1 MKKLFLSIIL
11 YIERFGMSFVY
22 FFIKFFPIQKN
33 KIIMLSRQSNDINI
47 DFKMLLDE
55 FSNQD
60 KNIKVKVLCKEVPK
74 NIIGRIKYCFFLIIC
89 LYHISTSKVCI
100 IDGYSIP
107 ISCLKHKKDL
117 KIIQIWHSLGAIK
130 QFGKQVIGK
139 KEGSKSEISK
149 IMKMHQN
156 YDYVLCASDATREFY
171 KQGFGVDES
180 KILKLGMPRIDYL
193 LGKDEKI
200 NKKIENLY
208 KDYPNL
214 KEKKTILYVPTF
226 RQGKSVHIYDLI
238 NSVNTDEYNLIIKL
252 HPLDKT
258 IVDSKYTINNKYSTF
273 DLLKIADYVITDYSA
288 LSLETSILDN
298 KQLYFYLYDIEDY
311 KMDRGLNVN
320 LREEMP
326 NYTFSNVDD
335 IIKNI
340 QEDNYNFEEL
350 KKFRDK
356 YVQTVDTNNSKR
368 IVEFTKK
375 LMEE

>member
-149 IMKMHQN
+149 IMKIHQN

-311 KMDRGLNVN
+311 KIDRGLNVN
-320 LREEMP
+320 LRKEMP

>member
-33 KIIMLSRQSNDINI
+33 KITMLSRQSNDINI

-149 IMKMHQN
+149 IMKIHQN

-326 NYTFSNVDD
+326 NYTFSNIDD

>member
-33 KIIMLSRQSNDINI
+33 KITMLSRQSNDINI
-47 DFKMLLDE
+47 DFEMLLDE

-130 QFGKQVIGK
+130 QFGKQVIDK

-311 KMDRGLNVN
+311 KIDRGLNVN
-320 LREEMP
+320 LRKEMP

>member
-33 KIIMLSRQSNDINI
+33 KITMLSRQSNDINI

-149 IMKMHQN
+149 IMKIHQN

>member
-1 MKKLFLSIIL
+1 MKKLFFSIIL

-33 KIIMLSRQSNDINI
+33 KITMLSRQSNDINI
-47 DFKMLLDE
+47 DFEMLLDE

-107 ISCLKHKKDL
+107 ISCLKHKKNL

-130 QFGKQVIGK
+130 QFGKQVIDK

-335 IIKNI
+335 IVKNI

>member
-33 KIIMLSRQSNDINI
+33 KITMLSRQSNDINI

-130 QFGKQVIGK
+130 QFGKQVIDK

-320 LREEMP
+320 LRKEMP

>member
-22 FFIKFFPIQKN
+22 FFIKLFPIQKN
-33 KIIMLSRQSNDINI
+33 KITMLSRQSNDINI

-149 IMKMHQN
+149 IMKIHQN

-180 KILKLGMPRIDYL
+180 KIIKLGMPRIDYL

-288 LSLETSILDN
+288 LSLEISILDN

-326 NYTFSNVDD
+326 NYTFSNIDD

>member
-11 YIERFGMSFVY
+11 YIERFGMCFVY

-33 KIIMLSRQSNDINI
+33 KITMLSRQSNDINI

-149 IMKMHQN
+149 IMKIHQN

-311 KMDRGLNVN
+311 KIDRGLNVN
-320 LREEMP
+320 LRKEMP

>member
-22 FFIKFFPIQKN
+22 FFIKLFPIQKN
-33 KIIMLSRQSNDINI
+33 KITMLSRQSNDINI

>member
-22 FFIKFFPIQKN
+22 FFIKLFPIQKN
-33 KIIMLSRQSNDINI
+33 KITMLSRQSNDINI

-149 IMKMHQN
+149 IMKIHQN

-180 KILKLGMPRIDYL
+180 KIIKLGMPRIDYL

-326 NYTFSNVDD
+326 NYTFSNIDD

>member
-1 MKKLFLSIIL
+1 MKKLFFSIIL

-33 KIIMLSRQSNDINI
+33 KITMLSRQSNDINI
-47 DFKMLLDE
+47 DFEMLLNE

-130 QFGKQVIGK
+130 QFGKQVIDK

>member
-252 HPLDKT
+252 H
-258 IVDSKYTINNKYSTF
+258 
-273 DLLKIADYVITDYSA
+273 LLKIADYVITDYSA

>member
-33 KIIMLSRQSNDINI
+33 KITMLSRQSNDINI

-149 IMKMHQN
+149 IMKIHQN

-273 DLLKIADYVITDYSA
+273 VLLKIADYVITDYSA

-320 LREEMP
+320 LRKEMP

>member
-33 KIIMLSRQSNDINI
+33 KITMLSRQSNDINI

-149 IMKMHQN
+149 IMKIHQN
-156 YDYVLCASDATREFY
+156 YDYVLCASDATRKFY

-320 LREEMP
+320 LRKEMP

>member
-311 KMDRGLNVN
+311 KIDRGLNVN
-320 LREEMP
+320 LRKEMP

>member
-33 KIIMLSRQSNDINI
+33 KITMLSRQSNDINI
-47 DFKMLLDE
+47 DFEMLLDE

-130 QFGKQVIGK
+130 QFGKQVIDK

-193 LGKDEKI
+193 LGKDDKI

-298 KQLYFYLYDIEDY
+298 KQLYYYLYDNEDY

-375 LMEE
+375 LMED

>member
-1 MKKLFLSIIL
+1 MKKFFLSIIL

-33 KIIMLSRQSNDINI
+33 KITMLSRQSNDINI

-130 QFGKQVIGK
+130 QFGKQVIDK

-298 KQLYFYLYDIEDY
+298 KQLYFYLYDIQDY
-311 KMDRGLNVN
+311 KMDRGLNVT

-340 QEDNYNFEEL
+340 QEDNYNFEDL

-368 IVEFTKK
+368 IVDFIKK

>member
-33 KIIMLSRQSNDINI
+33 KITMLSRQSNDIYI

-149 IMKMHQN
+149 IMKIHQN

-311 KMDRGLNVN
+311 I
-320 LREEMP
+320 
-326 NYTFSNVDD
+326 S
-335 IIKNI
+335 
-340 QEDNYNFEEL
+340 NYNMSIFF
-350 KKFRDK
+350 K
-356 YVQTVDTNNSKR
+356 N
-368 IVEFTKK
+368 
-375 LMEE
+375 

>member
-33 KIIMLSRQSNDINI
+33 KITMLSRQSNDINI
-47 DFKMLLDE
+47 DFEMLLDE

-149 IMKMHQN
+149 IMKIHQN

-180 KILKLGMPRIDYL
+180 KIIKLGMPRIDYL

-326 NYTFSNVDD
+326 NYTFSNIDD

>member
-1 MKKLFLSIIL
+1 MKKLFFSIII

-33 KIIMLSRQSNDINI
+33 KITMLSRQSNDINI

-55 FSNQD
+55 FLNQD

>member
-33 KIIMLSRQSNDINI
+33 KITMLSRQSNDINI

-149 IMKMHQN
+149 IMKIHQN

-311 KMDRGLNVN
+311 KIDRGLNVN
-320 LREEMP
+320 LRKEMP

>member
-33 KIIMLSRQSNDINI
+33 KITMLSRQSNDINI

-60 KNIKVKVLCKEVPK
+60 KNIRVKVLCKEVPK

-107 ISCLKHKKDL
+107 ISCLKHKKNL

-130 QFGKQVIGK
+130 QFGKQVIDK

>member
-33 KIIMLSRQSNDINI
+33 KITMLSRQSNDINI

-107 ISCLKHKKDL
+107 ISCLKHKKNL

-130 QFGKQVIGK
+130 QFGKQVIDK

>member
-22 FFIKFFPIQKN
+22 FFIKLFPIQKN
-33 KIIMLSRQSNDINI
+33 KITMLSRQSNDINI

-149 IMKMHQN
+149 IMKIHQN

-180 KILKLGMPRIDYL
+180 KIIKLGMPRIDYL

>member
-33 KIIMLSRQSNDINI
+33 KITMLSRQSNDINI
-47 DFKMLLDE
+47 DFEMLLDE

-130 QFGKQVIGK
+130 QFGKQVIDK

-335 IIKNI
+335 IVKNI

>member
-33 KIIMLSRQSNDINI
+33 KITMLSRQSNDINI

-149 IMKMHQN
+149 IMKIHQN

-200 NKKIENLY
+200 NKKIDNLY

-320 LREEMP
+320 LRKEMP

>member
-33 KIIMLSRQSNDINI
+33 KITMLSRQSNDINI
-47 DFKMLLDE
+47 DFEMLLDE

-107 ISCLKHKKDL
+107 ISCLKHKKNL

-130 QFGKQVIGK
+130 QFGKQVIDK

-335 IIKNI
+335 IVKNI

>member
-22 FFIKFFPIQKN
+22 FFIKLFPIQKN
-33 KIIMLSRQSNDINI
+33 KITMLSRQSNDINI

-149 IMKMHQN
+149 IMKIHQN
-156 YDYVLCASDATREFY
+156 YDYVLCASDSTREFY

-180 KILKLGMPRIDYL
+180 KIIKLGMPRIDYL

-311 KMDRGLNVN
+311 KIDRGLNVN
-320 LREEMP
+320 LRKEMP

>member
-22 FFIKFFPIQKN
+22 FFIKLFPIQKN
-33 KIIMLSRQSNDINI
+33 KITMLSRQSNDINI

-130 QFGKQVIGK
+130 QFGKQVIDK

>member
-1 MKKLFLSIIL
+1 
-11 YIERFGMSFVY
+11 MSFVY
-22 FFIKFFPIQKN
+22 FFIKLFPIQKN
-33 KIIMLSRQSNDINI
+33 KITMLSRQSNDINI

-149 IMKMHQN
+149 IMKIHQN

-180 KILKLGMPRIDYL
+180 KIIKLGMPRIDYL

-298 KQLYFYLYDIEDY
+298 KHLGRTHAA
-311 KMDRGLNVN
+311 KGAHGLLHAARAGRATHARHV
-320 LREEMP
+320 
-326 NYTFSNVDD
+326 
-335 IIKNI
+335 
-340 QEDNYNFEEL
+340 EL
-350 KKFRDK
+350 SGFHR
-356 YVQTVDTNNSKR
+356 S
-368 IVEFTKK
+368 E
-375 LMEE
+375 

>member
-22 FFIKFFPIQKN
+22 FFIKLFPIQKN
-33 KIIMLSRQSNDINI
+33 KITMLSRQSNDINI

-149 IMKMHQN
+149 IMKIHQN

-180 KILKLGMPRIDYL
+180 KIIKLGMPRIDYL

-238 NSVNTDEYNLIIKL
+238 NSVNIDEYNLIIKL

-326 NYTFSNVDD
+326 NYTFSNIDD

>member
-11 YIERFGMSFVY
+11 YIERFGMSFLY

-33 KIIMLSRQSNDINI
+33 KITMLSRQSNDINI

-107 ISCLKHKKDL
+107 ISCLKHKKNL

-130 QFGKQVIGK
+130 QFGKQVIDK

-326 NYTFSNVDD
+326 NYTFSNVYD

-340 QEDNYNFEEL
+340 QEDNYNFEDL

>member
-33 KIIMLSRQSNDINI
+33 KITMLSRQSNDINI

-149 IMKMHQN
+149 IMKIHQN

-320 LREEMP
+320 LRKEMP
-326 NYTFSNVDD
+326 NYTFSNIDD

>member
-326 NYTFSNVDD
+326 NYTFSNIDD

>member
-22 FFIKFFPIQKN
+22 FFIKLFPIQKN
-33 KIIMLSRQSNDINI
+33 KITMLSRQSNDINI

-149 IMKMHQN
+149 IMKIHQN

-311 KMDRGLNVN
+311 KIDRGLNVN
-320 LREEMP
+320 LRKEMP

>member
-33 KIIMLSRQSNDINI
+33 KITMLSRQSNDINI
-47 DFKMLLDE
+47 DFEMLLDE

-130 QFGKQVIGK
+130 QFGKQVIDK

>member
-22 FFIKFFPIQKN
+22 FFIKLFPIQKN
-33 KIIMLSRQSNDINI
+33 KITMLSRQSNDINI

-130 QFGKQVIGK
+130 QFGKQVIDK

-326 NYTFSNVDD
+326 NYTFSNIDD

>member
-33 KIIMLSRQSNDINI
+33 KITMLSRQSNDINI
-47 DFKMLLDE
+47 DFEMLLDE

-130 QFGKQVIGK
+130 QFGKQVIDK

-326 NYTFSNVDD
+326 NYTFSNIDD

>member
-60 KNIKVKVLCKEVPK
+60 KNIKVKVLCKEVPE

-326 NYTFSNVDD
+326 NYTFSNIDD

>member
-33 KIIMLSRQSNDINI
+33 KITMLSRQSNDINI

-139 KEGSKSEISK
+139 KEGSQSEISK
-149 IMKMHQN
+149 IMKIHQN

-311 KMDRGLNVN
+311 KIDRGLNVN
-320 LREEMP
+320 LRKEMP